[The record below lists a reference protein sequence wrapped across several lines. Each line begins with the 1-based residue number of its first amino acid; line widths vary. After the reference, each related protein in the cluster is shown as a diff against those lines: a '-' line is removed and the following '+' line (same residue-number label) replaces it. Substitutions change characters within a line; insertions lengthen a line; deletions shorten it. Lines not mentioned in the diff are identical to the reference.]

1 MVNWPNIPNTCIIHK
16 KNGNIWL
23 RDFSNTLDI
32 KTYCFKY
39 FQLYILIQ
47 MYQNQ
52 QRKKLELFTKIF

>member
-32 KTYCFKY
+32 KIIVLNTFS
-39 FQLYILIQ
+39 YI
-47 MYQNQ
+47 
-52 QRKKLELFTKIF
+52 F